1 MNIRNGLFYKNIIII
16 SFIFILLFCF
26 GLSNGKYI
34 YKNTDI
40 ENESY
45 DIINLTDIEF
55 MKIEDKEYYD
65 YITEKIVEKI
75 LNHIIEDC
83 HYKYKCLLYEF
94 TNLTNKYLKS
104 IGIYRYN
111 IISNNYNDNLQSISF
126 SKNFYKNVDNRVVI
140 YEFNCLF
147 SPVYRYIT
155 KMCEFNTTCIN
166 EEVYDYS
173 SFLFI

>member
-26 GLSNGKYI
+26 SLSNGKYI
-34 YKNTDI
+34 YKNTEI

-55 MKIEDKEYYD
+55 MKIKEKEYYD
-65 YITEKIVEKI
+65 DITEKIVEKI
-75 LNHIIEDC
+75 LIYIIERC

-94 TNLTNKYLKS
+94 NHLTNKYLKS

-111 IISNNYNDNLQSISF
+111 IISNNYNDNLQSIFF

-155 KMCEFNTTCIN
+155 KICEFNTTCIN
-166 EEVYDYS
+166 EEVYNYS
-173 SFLFI
+173 SFLFV